1 MTAFRSAIALVLLA
15 TVLVAACQPEGRIF
29 ETTLNTEFNHPLPVA
44 MTDET
49 SLVTGIVQAAADPTT
64 TGNEPAVRADQD
76 DPKGLVLAWLGGECD
91 QDAAL
96 RFHVVNGGY
105 VLNLATHGKLG
116 LGGCPATGV
125 PRAVRI
131 TVSRPIPVDSTTVAG
146 G

>member
-1 MTAFRSAIALVLLA
+1 MTAFRSAIALGLFAAVLA
-15 TVLVAACQPEGRIF
+15 AACQPEGRIF
-29 ETTLNTEFNHPLPVA
+29 EITLNTEFNHPLPVTL
-44 MTDET
+44 TDET
-49 SLVTGIVQAAADPTT
+49 TLVTGIAQAAVDPST
-64 TGNEPAVRADQD
+64 TGNEPAVEADPG
-76 DPKGLVLAWLGGECD
+76 DPNGLVLTWLGGECD

-96 RFHVVNGGY
+96 RFQVLNGGY

-131 TVSRPIPVDSTTVAG
+131 MASRPIPFDSITVAG

>member
-1 MTAFRSAIALVLLA
+1 MTAVRSAIALGLFV

-29 ETTLNTEFNHPLPVA
+29 EVTLGTESNDRLPVTL
-44 MTDET
+44 TDGT
-49 SLVTGIVQAAADPTT
+49 RLVTGIAQAAVDPVTV
-64 TGNEPAVRADQD
+64 GNEPAVRADPD
-76 DPKGLVLAWLGGECD
+76 DPTGLVLTWLGGGCD

-105 VLNLATHGKLG
+105 VLNLASHGKLG
-116 LGGCPATGV
+116 LGGCPAIGL

-131 TVSRPIPVDSTTVAG
+131 AVSRPIPVDAITVAG